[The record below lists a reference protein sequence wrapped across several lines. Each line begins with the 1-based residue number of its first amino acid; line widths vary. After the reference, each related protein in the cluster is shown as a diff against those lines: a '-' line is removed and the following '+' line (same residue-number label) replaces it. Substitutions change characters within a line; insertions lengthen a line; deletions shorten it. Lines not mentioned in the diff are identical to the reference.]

1 MEQTLG
7 KRIMQHRKRLGLTQD
22 QLAESLGVTAQAVS
36 KWENDQSCPDI
47 NMLPKLAQLFGT
59 TVDSL
64 LGSDTQPVY
73 EAEVVQQ
80 EETKKNWEFH
90 WDSGNRSRIGL
101 AVGILAIG
109 IQLIASSYLQRDLSF
124 GTLLWP
130 TALLIFGAFGLFPN
144 FSLFRFGC
152 FIFGGYFLLEKWEL
166 LPIPLGDNIA
176 FPVILVL
183 LGLSL
188 LMDATKNKKKPTI
201 SFSNNGKQ
209 NYDYSYGEDSFALDT
224 SFGSMTQVVTLAK
237 LRKGSIDACFGNYTV
252 DLTQVNTVTE
262 DCRVDV
268 DSSFGQ
274 VILLVPSHFRV
285 HNAPST
291 SFGNVEVIGSPDAQP
306 MGTIHL
312 NADISFGK
320 LIIQY
325 V

>member
-7 KRIMQHRKRLGLTQD
+7 KRIVQHRKRLGLTQD

-47 NMLPKLAQLFGT
+47 SILPKLAQLFGT

-64 LGSDTQPVY
+64 LGSETQPVY
-73 EAEVVQQ
+73 ESEVVQP
-80 EETKKNWEFH
+80 EEKKKNWEFH
-90 WDSGNRSRIGL
+90 WDAGNRSKIGL
-101 AVGILAIG
+101 AVGILTIG

-166 LPIPLGDNIA
+166 LPLPLGDNIA

-188 LMDATKNKKKPTI
+188 LMDATKSKKKPTI
-201 SFSNNGKQ
+201 SFSNQGKQ
-209 NYDYSYGEDSFALDT
+209 NYDYTYGDDSFDLGA
-224 SFGSMTQVVTLAK
+224 SFGGIEQV
-237 LRKGSIDACFGNYTV
+237 IDLHHLHRGNIDCCFGSYTV
-252 DLTQVNTVTE
+252 DLTRVNTVSA
-262 DCRVDV
+262 DCKLDV
-268 DSSFGQ
+268 NCSFGQ
-274 VILLVPSHFRV
+274 FTLLVPRRFCVR
-285 HNAPST
+285 NTPTTA
-291 SFGNVEVIGSPDAQP
+291 FGNTEVIGSPEEQP
-306 MGTIHL
+306 SGTIHL
-312 NADISFGK
+312 DADVSFGK
-320 LIIQY
+320 LIIEY